1 LLDGILDSET
11 ELTILEH
18 TTDKAGYTEIVFAV
32 FDLLG
37 LSFAPRI
44 RDIGSQQLY
53 LITQQMTDLTLKPLL
68 RGVLIA
74 NIY

>member
-18 TTDKAGYTEIVFAV
+18 TTDKAGYTEIV